1 MEKGDITR
9 QKILDIARNE
19 FYTKGYNA
27 VKMKDITDR
36 LGVQPCWISYYFKNK
51 ETLIEH
57 IVSVFY
63 NDSLNNTLDEQYPGI
78 VNPLLRHLVT
88 VLMSYRVFFSDLN
101 NLRFR
106 QELAYKE
113 IQVQKIREYL
123 TNVISNTVHYYQLNV
138 TYEKMIFIGTI
149 RTAAVNSAIL
159 TKLDEF
165 EKDNEEFD
173 QQAMMIESIMPFL
186 LGIDHE
192 EICKLSDSA
201 IQIARVID
209 ISGIEYL
216 RLLN

>member
-27 VKMKDITDR
+27 VKMKDITDK

-51 ETLIEH
+51 DTLIEH
-57 IVSVFY
+57 IVTIY
-63 NDSLNNTLDEQYPGI
+63 NENLHIAINEQYPGI
-78 VNPLLRHLVT
+78 VNPLLKHLIV
-88 VLMSYRVFFSDLN
+88 VLISYRVFFSDLN

-113 IQVQKIREYL
+113 IQTQKSRDYL
-123 TNVISNTVHYYQLNV
+123 INHISDIVRFYKLDIPFD
-138 TYEKMIFIGTI
+138 KLIFIGGI

-165 EKDNEEFD
+165 EKDNDEFY
-173 QQAMMIESIMPFL
+173 QQAMMIESIIPFL
-186 LGIDHE
+186 LGIDNE
-192 EICKLSDSA
+192 ENYELTESA
-201 IQIARVID
+201 IRIARNID
-209 ISGIEYL
+209 ISEINYL
-216 RLLN
+216 KS